1 MNSSKYI
8 AMDVYKD
15 SISIAV
21 RNAAGKIVMES
32 LIETKA
38 SMILQVIAGC
48 AGICTSPLKKGLR
61 RPGSTT
67 F

>member
-8 AMDVYKD
+8 GIDLHKD
-15 SISIAV
+15 SISVAV
-21 RNAAGKIVMES
+21 RNPAGKIVMES

-38 SMILQVIAGC
+38 GMILQLSTGC
-48 AGICTSPLKKGLR
+48 AGICTSPLKKELR